1 MTIVHASNLSR
12 AEMHMLGNN
21 VLPAVREDRRHD
33 LAAVNRSLEIH
44 DAAVDE
50 LGVGPVTATA
60 NDLEAVA

>member
-1 MTIVHASNLSR
+1 MTIVRASSLSR

-50 LGVGPVTATA
+50 LGAGPVIAA
-60 NDLEAVA
+60 ACGQPAVA